1 MNVEIKRKEEEMC
14 YTVPLAGAIVTSVA
28 WSKTKSVKVW
38 WLTLMFY
45 GGALFGVID
54 HFWNGEL
61 FLISENI
68 VSDLLLGLAI
78 TGVTL
83 MFWWLMVICSKVNP
97 TLANYVD
104 VKKTPSL

>member
-1 MNVEIKRKEEEMC
+1 MC
-14 YTVPLAGAIVTSVA
+14 YTVPLAGAIVTTVA
-28 WSKTKSVKVW
+28 WKKTKNVKVW

-68 VSDLLLGLAI
+68 ISDLLLGVTITAI
-78 TGVTL
+78 ILVWWGVTV
-83 MFWWLMVICSKVNP
+83 MVSKTSP
-97 TLANYVD
+97 TLGSYVNI
-104 VKKTPSL
+104 KS

>member
-1 MNVEIKRKEEEMC
+1 MC
-14 YTVPLAGAIVTSVA
+14 YTAPLVGAIVTSVA
-28 WSKTKSVKVW
+28 WGKTKSVKVW
-38 WLTLMFY
+38 WLALMFY

-68 VSDLLLGLAI
+68 VSDLLLGVTITAI
-78 TGVTL
+78 ILVSWGIT
-83 MFWWLMVICSKVNP
+83 VICSKTNA

-104 VKKTPSL
+104 IEN